1 MAWGHHIGHHR
12 YRTLILTLQILWGWH
27 QSQECESMTLLT
39 YWFSW
44 FPSSACLLAH
54 LCLTLCQACLSITN
68 SQSLLQL
75 MSIKSVMPSN
85 HLILFHPLLLPSVF
99 PSIRVFSKKRQ
110 LFASGGQSTGTS
122 ASASILPMNI
132 QVWFPLGGT
141 GSVDA
146 WKDMWHK

>member
-12 YRTLILTLQILWGWH
+12 YRTLILTRKILWGWH
-27 QSQECESMTLLT
+27 QSQKCESMTLLT

-44 FPSSACLLAH
+44 FPSSACLVAH
-54 LCLTLCQACLSITN
+54 FCLTLCQACLSITN

-85 HLILFHPLLLPSVF
+85 HLILFHPLLLPLVF
-99 PSIRVFSKKRQ
+99 PSIRVFSNERQ